1 MAKKKSNRLLII
13 LAVAVVVLVS
23 FAFIAKQAGWIGKE
37 KPTEVELA
45 KVNRTNIVEK
55 VSASGKVQPE
65 VEVKISPD
73 VSGEIIALYV
83 AEGDSVVKGQTLLK
97 IRPDNY
103 ISAVDRARANVNN
116 NRAALAQ
123 GNARLSQVEAQLE
136 RAKVEFER
144 SKKLYDEKVISDA
157 DFLQAQTD
165 LKVAQQEVNSAKQN
179 LEASRFLIQSAQ
191 AGLRDAQENLRKTT
205 ILAPVSGTISK
216 LDVELGERVV
226 GTSQMA
232 GTEMLRIANLN
243 NMEVQIDVNENDIV
257 RVGVGDTAIIEVDSY
272 SSMEK
277 TFKGIVTEIANTANE
292 TVAQDA
298 VTEFQVKV
306 RILNESY
313 KDLVSKNKKLSPFRP
328 GMTASVDVITARKN
342 NVLAVPLSAVTTRN
356 PDAPKVT
363 EGKEGDGQNGEN
375 NQNAPQGRQAAAK
388 PEELK
393 EVVFVNQGGK
403 VDMRIVKTG
412 ISDYDNIE
420 IISGLKEGEEIVA
433 GPFMVVSK
441 RLNDGDA
448 VAQRKADERV
458 AAGGG
463 NSGGRQ

>member
-1 MAKKKSNRLLII
+1 MAKKNSNRLLII
-13 LAVAVVVLVS
+13 LAAAVVVLVS
-23 FAFIAKQAGWIGKE
+23 FAFIAKRAGWIGKE
-37 KPTEVELA
+37 KPVDVELA
-45 KVNRTNIVEK
+45 KAKRVSIVEK

-83 AEGDSVVKGQTLLK
+83 AEGDSVVKDQVLLK

-103 ISAVDRARANVNN
+103 ISAVDRARATVNN
-116 NRAALAQ
+116 NKASLAQ
-123 GNARLSQVEAQLE
+123 AGARVTQTEAQLE
-136 RAKVEFER
+136 RARIEFDR
-144 SKKLYDEKVISDA
+144 NKKLFEEKVISDA
-157 DFLQAQTD
+157 AFLQAQTD
-165 LKVAQQEVNSAKQN
+165 FKVAQQEVNSAKQN
-179 LEASRFLIQSAQ
+179 LEAARYLIQSAE

-232 GTEMLRIANLN
+232 GTELLRIANLN
-243 NMEVQIDVNENDIV
+243 NMEVRVDVNENDIV
-257 RVGVGDTAIIEVDSY
+257 RVGVGDTAIIDVDSY

-277 TFKGIVTEIANTANE
+277 TFRGIVTEIANTANE
-292 TVAQDA
+292 TVSQDA

-313 KDLVSKNKKLSPFRP
+313 KDLTSKNKKLSPFRP
-328 GMTASVDVITARKN
+328 GMTASVDIVTARKS
-342 NVLAVPLSAVTTRN
+342 NVLSVPLAAVTTRN
-356 PDAPKVT
+356 PDAPKGADR
-363 EGKEGDGQNGEN
+363 ENKGGQGEN
-375 NQNAPQGRQAAAK
+375 NQNNQGGAQPAPGAPVK

-393 EVVFVNQGGK
+393 EVVFVNNAGK
-403 VDMRIVKTG
+403 AEMRLVRTG

-420 IISGLKEGEEIVA
+420 IITGLKEGEEIVA
-433 GPFMVVSK
+433 GPYMVVSK

-458 AAGGG
+458 AKGAG
-463 NSGGRQ
+463 NP

>member
-1 MAKKKSNRLLII
+1 MAKKNSNRLLLI
-13 LAVAVVVLVS
+13 LLAAVVALLS
-23 FAFIAKQAGWIGKE
+23 FAFVAKQAGWIGKE

-45 KVNRTNIVEK
+45 KAKRANIVEK

-83 AEGDSVVKGQTLLK
+83 AEGDSVIKGQTLLK

-103 ISAVDRARANVNN
+103 LSAVDRARATVNN
-116 NRAALAQ
+116 NRASLAQ

-136 RAKVEFER
+136 RAKVEFNR
-144 SKKLYDEKVISDA
+144 TKQLYDQKVVSDA

-179 LEASRFLIQSAQ
+179 LEASRFLIQSAE

-277 TFKGIVTEIANTANE
+277 SFKGIVTEIANTANE

-306 RILNESY
+306 RILNDSY
-313 KDLVSKNKKLSPFRP
+313 RDLTSKDKKFSPFRP

-342 NVLAVPLSAVTTRN
+342 NVLSVPLSAVTTRN
-356 PDAPKVT
+356 PDAPKGG
-363 EGKEGDGQNGEN
+363 EGEARGEGQDN
-375 NQNAPQGRQAAAK
+375 NQNAAPGQQPAPAK
-388 PEELK
+388 PEALK

-403 VDMRIVKTG
+403 AAMRLVKTG

-420 IISGLKEGEEIVA
+420 IISGLKEGEEVVA
-433 GPFMVVSK
+433 GPFMVVAK

-448 VAQRKADERV
+448 VAQRKAEERV
-458 AAGGG
+458 AQRGNAGGG
-463 NSGGRQ
+463 Q